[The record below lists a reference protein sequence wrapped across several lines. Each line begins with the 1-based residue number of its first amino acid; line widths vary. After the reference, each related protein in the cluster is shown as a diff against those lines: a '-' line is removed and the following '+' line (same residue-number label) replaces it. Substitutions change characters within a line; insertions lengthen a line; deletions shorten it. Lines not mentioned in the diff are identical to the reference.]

1 MRKQE
6 LEREIYVAPSCCV
19 YEVEQEH
26 FLETSVHGTHT
37 GEQNK
42 EEEWG
47 EDEENEGDGLDINL

>member
-19 YEVEQEH
+19 YEIEQEH

-37 GEQNK
+37 GGQNK
-42 EEEWG
+42 EEDWE
-47 EDEENEGDGLDINL
+47 EEENEGDGLDIDL

>member
-19 YEVEQEH
+19 YEIEQEH
-26 FLETSVHGTHT
+26 FLETSVSGTHT

-42 EEEWG
+42 EEDWE
-47 EDEENEGDGLDINL
+47 EEENEGDGLDIDL